1 MKDCVSAQC
10 ACNERFSEKD
20 FTKSITL
27 ADTIDHVGKLL
38 DKFEKGLTLEDAYEL
53 RFYFD
58 KLVRFNELIIEAL
71 EYNASN
77 KVYDYYAKRD
87 YEYHKEC
94 VRTYEQARKEGEK

>member
-1 MKDCVSAQC
+1 MKNYASKQC
-10 ACNERFSEKD
+10 AGNERGSVNE
-20 FTKSITL
+20 FTKSVTL

-38 DKFEKGLTLEDAYEL
+38 DKLEKGLTLGDAYEL

-77 KVYDYYAKRD
+77 KVHDYYAKRD

-94 VRTYEQARKEGEK
+94 IRKYEKDQKEGEE